1 MDRSASH
8 LKSHWHC
15 SDIMWPNGRVIF
27 FRCCRGAI
35 LSGSAPLQH
44 CNMGWSISRTR
55 IPTQDVFSDV
65 FQLPVHFWV
74 QWTRTSRAEVW
85 AERQTAQCGQKQ
97 AGGNLTW
104 QMDVAYLE
112 NLTAWCD
119 EVTHWQDICLYQSRT
134 TAAPPA
140 LNRTWI
146 IGFHF
151 GIARRAPLVK
161 SLKPFVPTWEG
172 AVQCHHVTLRCPSRL
187 LMENLLFFF
196 FFYSLQRESL
206 WWKNLAR
213 SQIM

>member
-55 IPTQDVFSDV
+55 IPTQDLFSDV